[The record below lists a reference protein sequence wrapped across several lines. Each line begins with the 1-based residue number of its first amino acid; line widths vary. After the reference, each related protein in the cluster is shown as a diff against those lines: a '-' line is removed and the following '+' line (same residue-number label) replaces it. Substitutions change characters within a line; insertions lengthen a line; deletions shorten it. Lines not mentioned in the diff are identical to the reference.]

1 MFNKMISS
9 NYLFD
14 CITYDS
20 NQKKK
25 KKKRTKDGFYNMN
38 YYLFDIEL

>member
-14 CITYDS
+14 CITYEP
-20 NQKKK
+20 KK
-25 KKKRTKDGFYNMN
+25 KKKRDEQKMAFIM
-38 YYLFDIEL
+38 

>member
-25 KKKRTKDGFYNMN
+25 KKETNKRWF
-38 YYLFDIEL
+38 L

>member
-25 KKKRTKDGFYNMN
+25 KKRNEQKMVFITWIIIYS
-38 YYLFDIEL
+38 I

>member
-1 MFNKMISS
+1 MI
-9 NYLFD
+9 L
-14 CITYDS
+14 TK
-20 NQKKK
+20 KKK

>member
-1 MFNKMISS
+1 MFLPK
-9 NYLFD
+9 
-14 CITYDS
+14 
-20 NQKKK
+20 KKK